1 MPVRKIEGTRN
12 GATRRIVIVAT
23 RWNEFIVQRLI
34 DGAMEALHANG
45 VMDENITL
53 VFCPGSYEIPSVAHT
68 AAQTMKPDAIITLG
82 AVIRGDTP
90 HFEYVSGP
98 VSTGIAAVAVATGI
112 PCIFGVLTVN
122 TVDQAMERAGV
133 KGDNKGY
140 EAALAALDMISVYE
154 QLRSQ

>member
-1 MPVRKIEGTRN
+1 MPRSVHGTLH
-12 GATRRIVIVAT
+12 GAGRRIVIVAA
-23 RWNEFIVQRLI
+23 RWNEFIVNRLQE
-34 DGAMEALHANG
+34 GALEALRANG
-45 VMDENITL
+45 VDDADITI
-53 VFCPGSYEIPSVAHT
+53 VYCPGSYEVPSVALH
-68 AAQTMKPDAIITLG
+68 AAQTLRPDAIITLG

-98 VSTGIAAVAVATGI
+98 VSTGIATVAMQTGI

-140 EAALAALDMISVYE
+140 EAAVAALEMISIYE
-154 QLRSQ
+154 QIRTL